1 MDIASWLASLGLEQY
16 KQAFD
21 RNGVNRELLH
31 HLTGDDL
38 KDIGVNSLGRL
49 QAAISL

>member
-1 MDIASWLASLGLEQY
+1 
-16 KQAFD
+16 
-21 RNGVNRELLH
+21 LLH

-38 KDIGVNSLGRL
+38 KDIGVNSLGHL